1 VVSVLRNS
9 GLATVFHPEGL
20 QCQGVRPATGNKI
33 ELFIPDETI
42 TFVI

>member
-1 VVSVLRNS
+1 
-9 GLATVFHPEGL
+9 L